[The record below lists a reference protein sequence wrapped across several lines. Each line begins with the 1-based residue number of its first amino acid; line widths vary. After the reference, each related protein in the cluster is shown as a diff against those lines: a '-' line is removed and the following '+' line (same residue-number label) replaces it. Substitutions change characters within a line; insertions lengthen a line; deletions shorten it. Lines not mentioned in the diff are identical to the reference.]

1 MDHDGTVLRL
11 LQGDD
16 SAPQAEMAPPDD
28 DDGFFVLPDEPGAEL
43 RAAEGETAAEGGV
56 SAPLKPGSSGFGA
69 GSIAG
74 AAALAT
80 TLGVAVCVGLRLQA
94 QRRGH

>member
-1 MDHDGTVLRL
+1 MDKDGTVLRL

-28 DDGFFVLPDEPGAEL
+28 DDGFFVLPDEPAAEL
-43 RAAEGETAAEGGV
+43 RAAEGKTAAEGGV

-69 GSIAG
+69 GSIA
-74 AAALAT
+74 ALAT